1 MDGEPIFEVTTIP
14 FRELPLSNDFLFGEV
29 MRKPEICRLFLE
41 ALLGK
46 PIARVEYVLKQKD
59 ISDSYWSRG
68 IRLDVY
74 LNDEEGAVYN
84 IEMEARAT
92 TVLPKRSRYYQGT
105 IDRHHLGRGEWYAT
119 LPDSYIIFVCAFDPF
134 KRGLALYKRKMLI
147 EGYQNPEKDIKV
159 EDFEYQDGSHLYYL
173 NSAYETENADAAI
186 LEFLRC
192 IRSNNINAED
202 YATPLMKA
210 VCPAIDEI
218 RHDSQKEAEYMTLQ
232 MKMMEIRE
240 EGREEGE
247 AKGKAEGK
255 VEGKA
260 EVVMEMLR
268 DNAPLSLIEKYTQVS
283 AEKIAEI
290 ARSIGVSPVT

>member
-74 LNDEEGAVYN
+74 LNDE
-84 IEMEARAT
+84 MEARAT

-134 KRGLALYKRKMLI
+134 GRGLALYKRKMMMQ
-147 EGYQNPEKDIKV
+147 GYKNPEKNVKV

-173 NSAYETENADAAI
+173 NSACKTENADAAI
-186 LEFLRC
+186 VEFLRC

-218 RHDSQKEAEYMTLQ
+218 RHDSEKEAEYMTLQ

-240 EGREEGE
+240 EGREEGRKEGE
-247 AKGKAEGK
+247 AKGAAK
-255 VEGKA
+255 GKA

>member
-1 MDGEPIFEVTTIP
+1 MDGETHAFEVATIP

-46 PIARVEYVLKQKD
+46 PIARIEYVLKQKD

-74 LNDEEGAVYN
+74 LNDDAGTVYN

-105 IDRHHLGRGEWYAT
+105 IDRHHLGRGKWYAT

-134 KRGLALYKRKMLI
+134 GRGLALYKRKMLI
-147 EGYQNPEKDIKV
+147 EGYKDSENDIKV

-173 NSAYETENADAAI
+173 NSACKTENADTSI

-218 RHDSQKEAEYMTLQ
+218 RHDSEKEAEYMTLQ
-232 MKMMEIRE
+232 MKMMEVRE
-240 EGREEGE
+240 EGREEGRKEGE
-247 AKGKAEGK
+247 AKVITK
-255 VEGKA
+255 
-260 EVVMEMLR
+260 MLR
-268 DNAPLSLIEKYTQVS
+268 GNVPVSRIMEYTDAT

-290 ARSIGVSPVT
+290 ARSIGVAPVT

>member
-1 MDGEPIFEVTTIP
+1 M
-14 FRELPLSNDFLFGEV
+14 
-29 MRKPEICRLFLE
+29 
-41 ALLGK
+41 
-46 PIARVEYVLKQKD
+46 
-59 ISDSYWSRG
+59 
-68 IRLDVY
+68 
-74 LNDEEGAVYN
+74 
-84 IEMEARAT
+84 
-92 TVLPKRSRYYQGT
+92 
-105 IDRHHLGRGEWYAT
+105 
-119 LPDSYIIFVCAFDPF
+119 PDSYIIFVCAFDPF
-134 KRGLALYKRKMLI
+134 KRGLALYKRKMLMQ
-147 EGYQNPEKDIKV
+147 GYENPETKVKIK
-159 EDFEYQDGSHLYYL
+159 DFEYQDGSHLYYL
-173 NSAYETENADAAI
+173 NSAYKTENADASI

-240 EGREEGE
+240 ES
-247 AKGKAEGK
+247 KAEGK

-290 ARSIGVSPVT
+290 ARSIGVSPIT